1 MSKMRPVFVLA
12 LIAIGVHA
20 SSIHPEQLKAA
31 PRGWGKAYAGQP
43 RQGAFPSAADLGDI
57 DPEQDCTVKKLAYEY
72 ALELQPHLSPLLEV
86 FEALELGTNCG
97 MKTPSQPAR
106 KPASFDTP
114 AGAIFVDYANGAD
127 SNVGSKAQPL
137 KTLRTALSKSRGVG
151 ASKVI
156 ALRAG
161 VHFLGQTL
169 QLTPADNELTIQN
182 YLGEEAWLSGG
193 QLLEGLKWEKYNVSQ
208 GANIWVTTLPKAI
221 VHGDGAAVKTIGN
234 SGILGLNSLSGSIYG
249 SSGTRM
255 TRARFPNKLPSAGTM
270 EKGWSNA
277 KVTWT
282 KNMPGG
288 KWPAPAKTVTLLT
301 PNATSTHAAGDGDGP
316 NEGLPG
322 TGIDGAYWTYGRG
335 GFACDRYT
343 PKGGYLCSNVS
354 SGGGFSWENMVPGSP
369 MFPIGLEMPEEL
381 FTLAGV
387 PAPSTWKPH
396 GRAGK
401 AGGAGAGTVVQRWTN
416 GWCTTMWETEKMEVA
431 SENGV
436 AKLIFGNGGQQT
448 GRVRGRR

>member
-1 MSKMRPVFVLA
+1 MYMVIWCIWLSAVSVRSVNRKQWR
-12 LIAIGVHA
+12 
-20 SSIHPEQLKAA
+20 
-31 PRGWGKAYAGQP
+31 RGPQP

-182 YLGEEAWLSGG
+182 YLGEEAWL
-193 QLLEGLKWEKYNVSQ
+193 LL
-208 GANIWVTTLPKAI
+208 LP
-221 VHGDGAAVKTIGN
+221 
-234 SGILGLNSLSGSIYG
+234 
-249 SSGTRM
+249 
-255 TRARFPNKLPSAGTM
+255 
-270 EKGWSNA
+270 
-277 KVTWT
+277 
-282 KNMPGG
+282 
-288 KWPAPAKTVTLLT
+288 
-301 PNATSTHAAGDGDGP
+301 TH
-316 NEGLPG
+316 
-322 TGIDGAYWTYGRG
+322 
-335 GFACDRYT
+335 
-343 PKGGYLCSNVS
+343 
-354 SGGGFSWENMVPGSP
+354 
-369 MFPIGLEMPEEL
+369 
-381 FTLAGV
+381 
-387 PAPSTWKPH
+387 
-396 GRAGK
+396 
-401 AGGAGAGTVVQRWTN
+401 
-416 GWCTTMWETEKMEVA
+416 
-431 SENGV
+431 
-436 AKLIFGNGGQQT
+436 
-448 GRVRGRR
+448 